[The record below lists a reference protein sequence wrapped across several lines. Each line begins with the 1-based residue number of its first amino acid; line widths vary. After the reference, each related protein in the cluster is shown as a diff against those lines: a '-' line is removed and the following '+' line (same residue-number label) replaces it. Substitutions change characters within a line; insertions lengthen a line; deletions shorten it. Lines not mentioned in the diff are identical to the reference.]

1 MITWRSRATSNPDEK
16 RTFPMKGVGKIGT
29 FVGLLVVAGAIANRG
44 YAQDAEHGKTIFKAC
59 ATCHATDHANRVGPG
74 LGEIIG
80 RKAGTVPGFS
90 FSNAMKK
97 SHIVWDT
104 KILDAY
110 LESPQQVVPGNRMPY
125 AGLKNP
131 TDRTD
136 LVAYLAT
143 LK

>member
-1 MITWRSRATSNPDEK
+1 MEGA
-16 RTFPMKGVGKIGT
+16 GKIGA
-29 FVGLLVVAGAIANRG
+29 FIALLVVAGATANRG

-59 ATCHATDHANRVGPG
+59 ATCHATDHANRTGPG

-90 FSNAMKK
+90 YSSAMKK
-97 SHIVWDT
+97 SDIVWDT

-125 AGLKNP
+125 AGLKDS
-131 TDRTD
+131 TDRAD
-136 LVAYLAT
+136 LLGYLAT

>member
-1 MITWRSRATSNPDEK
+1 
-16 RTFPMKGVGKIGT
+16 MKDTGKIGA
-29 FVGLLVVAGAIANRG
+29 FIAVLVLAGANATPG

-80 RKAGTVPGFS
+80 RKAGTVPGFRYS
-90 FSNAMKK
+90 DAMKK
-97 SHIVWDT
+97 SGIVWDT
-104 KILDAY
+104 KTLDAY
-110 LESPQQVVPGNRMPY
+110 LEAPQKVVPGNRMPY
-125 AGLKNP
+125 AGLKDP

-136 LVAYLAT
+136 LVAYVAT

>member
-1 MITWRSRATSNPDEK
+1 
-16 RTFPMKGVGKIGT
+16 V
-29 FVGLLVVAGAIANRG
+29 LVVAGATATRG
-44 YAQDAEHGKTIFKAC
+44 YAQDAARGNNIFKAC
-59 ATCHATDHANRVGPG
+59 STCHATDHANRVGPG

-90 FSNAMKK
+90 YSNAMKK
-97 SHIVWDT
+97 SEIVWDT

-110 LESPQQVVPGNRMPY
+110 LESPQKVVPGNRMPY